1 MTIMSHRN
9 GMKFETEI
17 QSDCGSVAEI
27 CQKIIDTLGEDI
39 KFMRDPTRGGIAAT
53 LNEIVNQ
60 TNCGIEID
68 ENKIPVHP
76 STQAAAD
83 MLGFDILDIAN
94 EGKVVIVVSAE
105 KADECLQICKQ
116 CKNAKDAAIIGRVI
130 KSDEPLVELLTKI
143 EARRIIQMPS
153 GRELPRIC

>member
-1 MTIMSHRN
+1 
-9 GMKFETEI
+9 
-17 QSDCGSVAEI
+17 
-27 CQKIIDTLGEDI
+27 
-39 KFMRDPTRGGIAAT
+39 
-53 LNEIVNQ
+53 
-60 TNCGIEID
+60 
-68 ENKIPVHP
+68 
-76 STQAAAD
+76 